1 MNFYYG
7 LLDEASNYWGFI
19 EESDPKVTEDM
30 IFVDESSFI
39 DLLQGQARG
48 QQICCWDGQ
57 VILADP
63 GLYYVDEQGWH
74 KRSFEEFTHEQA
86 KQLIQQVINTLYD
99 IKAQKAYNGV
109 IINDLLVFQTNQTA
123 ITNTVASLALMDED
137 STTNWKFYTVEGAPY
152 IQALTK
158 TQLSYIAK
166 FAQDMINEC
175 FTVEG
180 AYINELQQAPVDK
193 VIDKE
198 WLDNFINQAQETMN
212 KVQNNLTIKF
222 DK

>member
-48 QQICCWDGQ
+48 QQICCCDGQ

-74 KRSFEEFTHEQA
+74 KRGFEEFTHEQA
-86 KQLIQQVINTLYD
+86 KQVIQQVINTLYD
-99 IKAQKAYNGV
+99 IKAQRAYNGV

-152 IQALTK
+152 IQTLTK

-198 WLDNFINQAQETMN
+198 WLDNFIKQAQEAMN
-212 KVQNNLTIKF
+212 KVQNNLTLKL